1 LKGSENAA
9 KQKERRLLFKNRI
22 VMKEIIELS
31 ESERNWA
38 MLCHLSA
45 FAGFF
50 FPFGGIIGPLICWL
64 SRKDEST
71 WVDQNGKRSMNF
83 ELSVLLY
90 MILVIPLCFII
101 IGIPILI
108 FLGILKVV
116 CIIIASIKASKG
128 EEFRYPLSI
137 PFIQ

>member
-1 LKGSENAA
+1 MKIMEEN
-9 KQKERRLLFKNRI
+9 R
-22 VMKEIIELS
+22 VLS

-45 FAGFF
+45 LAGFF

-64 SRKDEST
+64 SRKDEFQ
-71 WVDQNGKRSMNF
+71 WVDINGKASMNF
-83 ELSVLLY
+83 QLSILLY
-90 MILVIPLCFII
+90 MVLAVPLCFIL
-101 IGIPILI
+101 IGIPIVV
-108 FLGILKVV
+108 FLGFLKVI

-128 EEFRYPLSI
+128 EKFKYPLAI

>member
-1 LKGSENAA
+1 
-9 KQKERRLLFKNRI
+9 
-22 VMKEIIELS
+22 MKEIRELS

-50 FPFGGIIGPLICWL
+50 FPFGGIIGPLIFWL
-64 SRKDEST
+64 TKRDESQ
-71 WVDQNGKRSMNF
+71 WVNQNGKASLNF
-83 ELSVLLY
+83 QMSILLY
-90 MILVIPLCFII
+90 LVLAIPLCFIL
-101 IGIPILI
+101 IGIPIILL
-108 FLGILKVV
+108 LGTLKVI
-116 CIIIASIKASKG
+116 CIVIASVKAAKG

>member
-1 LKGSENAA
+1 MEEVKS
-9 KQKERRLLFKNRI
+9 
-22 VMKEIIELS
+22 LS

-64 SRKDEST
+64 SRKDESA
-71 WVDQNGKRSMNF
+71 WVNENGKASMNF
-83 ELSVLLY
+83 QLSILLY
-90 MILVIPLCFII
+90 VFLSIPLCII
-101 IGIPILI
+101 IVGIPIVI
-108 FLGILKVV
+108 FLGFLKVV
-116 CIIIASIKASKG
+116 CIVIASIKTSKG
-128 EEFRYPLSI
+128 ERFRYPLSI